1 MGKKAVERTTDP
13 DELRHFTQR
22 LLADVRALESMLDS
36 GLIESGVRRI
46 GAEQE
51 MFLVDQSW
59 RPAPISPEVLR
70 RIDDRRVTTELGA
83 FNLEIN
89 IDPLRFTGTCLSE
102 LERELLEML
111 GMVRE
116 AALRCGAEVV
126 LAGILPSLWKSDLDL
141 DNMTPMDRYYA
152 LNEAMNRMRGGAYK
166 LYIKGVD
173 ELRVEHDSVMLE
185 ACNTSFQAHF
195 QTGPSEFAKLYN
207 ISLVATAPVLS
218 VAANSPLLFG
228 KRLWHETRIALFQQS
243 IDTRAAGPDLRESYP
258 RVSFGA
264 EWVNDS
270 VLDIYRRDIARFKV
284 LLSGEEWE
292 DPQQVLAGGDVP
304 RLRAL
309 QLFNSTVYRWNRACY
324 GVSDGV
330 AHLRIENRVL
340 PSGPTPVD
348 EVANAA
354 FWFGLVSGLLEQYE
368 DIRNVIRFE
377 DAKGNFHAAARLGLS
392 APFVWLEG
400 REWVARDLVL
410 EELVDLARVGLSCA
424 GIDGGDIDRYLGIIE
439 ERAVA
444 RQNGAN
450 WMLGSLEALRE
461 RGSQEERLRALTA
474 AISHRQRRNRPVHQ
488 WSPAELEEGGGWKPS
503 HLRVEQ
509 YMTTDLVTAHEDD
522 PVELVANLMDWH
534 HIRHVPVE
542 DRDRHLAGLV
552 TRRTLLRFLASDEG
566 RQAPEPVPVSRV
578 MQRSL
583 ITINPETPTLEAIDI
598 MRRNRISSIPVVRE
612 GRLVGLVTERDF
624 MEIARQLLE
633 KGLSE

>member
-1 MGKKAVERTTDP
+1 
-13 DELRHFTQR
+13 
-22 LLADVRALESMLDS
+22 
-36 GLIESGVRRI
+36 
-46 GAEQE
+46 
-51 MFLVDQSW
+51 
-59 RPAPISPEVLR
+59 
-70 RIDDRRVTTELGA
+70 
-83 FNLEIN
+83 
-89 IDPLRFTGTCLSE
+89 LSE
-102 LERELLEML
+102 LERTLLETL

-126 LAGILPSLWKSDLDL
+126 LVGILPSLWKSDLDL

-195 QTGPSEFAKLYN
+195 QAGPDEFAKLYN
-207 ISLVATAPVLS
+207 MSLAATAPVLA

-228 KRLWHETRIALFQQS
+228 RRLWQETRIALFQQS

-258 RVSFGA
+258 RVSFGS
-264 EWVNDS
+264 EWVDDS

-284 LLSGEEWE
+284 LLSGEVTE
-292 DPQQVLAGGDVP
+292 DPQELLARGEVP

-324 GVSDGV
+324 GVNDGT

-354 FWFGLVSGLLEQYE
+354 FWFGLVAGLLEEHE
-368 DIRNVIRFE
+368 DIREAIRFE

-392 APFVWLEG
+392 APFVWLKG
-400 REWVARDLVL
+400 REWVARDLIL
-410 EELVDLARVGLSCA
+410 EELVELARYGLSHA
-424 GIDGGDIDRYLGIIE
+424 GIDSADIDRYLGIIE
-439 ERAVA
+439 DRATS
-444 RQNGAN
+444 RQNGAH
-450 WMLGSLEALRE
+450 WILGSLDAIRE
-461 RGSQEERLRALTA
+461 RGSQEERMRAITA
-474 AISHRQRRNRPVHQ
+474 AISHRQRRNRPVHE

-503 HLRVEQ
+503 HLRAEQ

-542 DRDRHLAGLV
+542 DPQSQLAGLV
-552 TRRTLLRFLASDEG
+552 TRRTLLRFLASEEG
-566 RQAPEPVPVSRV
+566 RQAHEPIPVSRV

-583 ITINPETPTLEAIDI
+583 ITITPETQTLEAIDI
-598 MRRNRISSIPVVRE
+598 MRRNRISCLPVVRE

-633 KGLSE
+633 KGLSD